1 MTTSRPMT
9 CAQCGVT
16 TRELSESEHGPLCLR
31 CAFRQTEHD
40 DARDRFDALTPRS
53 LGFLSDDE

>member
-1 MTTSRPMT
+1 MT

-31 CAFRQTEHD
+31 CAFRQAQHD

-53 LGFLSDDE
+53 LHPREPRR

>member
-1 MTTSRPMT
+1 MTPSRPIT

-16 TRELSESEHGPLCLR
+16 SRELYESEHGLLCVR
-31 CAFRQTEHD
+31 CAFRQAEHD
-40 DARDRFDALTPRS
+40 QARDRFDHLTARS